1 MKSTMHKTV
10 VSLGKMIIIM
20 ILCLNTG
27 FSQPDRSIFFK
38 KNLTPW
44 CIVPFD
50 SKQRTPLERAEML
63 RRLGFNTMAYDWRD
77 VNIPEFDEE
86 IIQLKK
92 HVIKMTAFWWD
103 GGLPASEMELKAS
116 ERMNMQFDF
125 FKRNSLNL
133 DVWTTLSD
141 QDLQNEPDE
150 TKYIELAGRIDIL
163 ARELSKTGCRL
174 GLYNHGGWG
183 GDPDNMVEV
192 IKRVKSGN
200 VGIVYN
206 FHHAH
211 EHLGMMPEAFM
222 KMLPYLYCVNLNGM
236 NKGGPKILPIGQGN
250 EDLNILKMIIDSGYN
265 GPIGIIGH
273 IADEDDEIVLKR
285 NLDGLKKLLFE
296 IGETEAYST
305 Y

>member
-1 MKSTMHKTV
+1 MKSILHKTV
-10 VSLGKMIIIM
+10 VASGYIIIAM
-20 ILCLNTG
+20 IFCLSTG
-27 FSQPDRSIFFK
+27 FSQPEKSNFFK
-38 KNLTPW
+38 RNITPW

-50 SKQRTPLERAEML
+50 SKQRNPAERAEML
-63 RRLGFNTMAYDWRD
+63 NRLGLNTVAYDWRD

-86 IIQLKK
+86 IIQLTK
-92 HVIKMTAFWWD
+92 HGIKMTVFWWD
-103 GGLPASEMELKAS
+103 GGLPSSEMELKAS
-116 ERMNMQFDF
+116 ERMNMQIDF

-133 DVWTTLSD
+133 DVWVTLSD

-150 TKYIELAGRIDIL
+150 AKYIELARRIDIL
-163 ARELSKTGCRL
+163 ARELKKTGCRL

-183 GDPDNMVEV
+183 GHPDNMVEV

-211 EHLGMMPEAFM
+211 EHLGMMPEAFR
-222 KMLPYLYCVNLNGM
+222 KILPYLYCVNLNGM
-236 NKGGPKILPIGQGN
+236 NKGGPKILPLGEGS
-250 EDLNILKMIIDSGYN
+250 EDLSILKMIVESGYN
-265 GPIGIIGH
+265 GSIGIIGH
-273 IADEDDEIVLKR
+273 LEDKDVEMVLKR
-285 NLDGLKKLLFE
+285 NLDGLKQLLLE